1 VSASSRSLASR
12 TLLGFAQ
19 LVIVLGIALFA
30 PAWTLNFWQAWVYLC
45 VFSASAA
52 LITVYLWQKDPKLLE
67 RRVNAG
73 PTAEKEKPQQLIQ
86 LIAAIAFLGIL
97 LVPSLDHRFGWSNVP
112 ASIVIVGDV
121 LVALGFFIVFLVF
134 RENSYTA
141 ATIEVAADQQVIST
155 GPYALVRHPMYA
167 GALVMLF
174 GTPLGLG
181 SWWGLLMFV
190 AMTAVIV
197 MRLLDEERFLAQK
210 LPGYTQYCQKVRYR
224 LIPFI
229 W

>member
-1 VSASSRSLASR
+1 MSSLAGR

-19 LVIVLGIALFA
+19 LVIALGVALFA
-30 PAWTLNFWQAWVYLC
+30 PAWTLNFWQAWVYLF
-45 VFSASAA
+45 VFIASSA

-86 LIAAIAFLGIL
+86 LVAAVAFIGIL
-97 LVPSLDHRFGWSNVP
+97 VVPALDHRFGWSNVSV
-112 ASIVIVGDV
+112 AIVIVGDI

-134 RENSYTA
+134 RENTYTA
-141 ATIEVAADQQVIST
+141 ATIEVAADQRVIST

-167 GALVMLF
+167 GALLMLC
-174 GTPLGLG
+174 GTPLALA

-190 AMTAVIV
+190 AMTVVIV
-197 MRLLDEERFLAQK
+197 LRLLEEERFLAQK
-210 LPGYTQYCQKVRYR
+210 LPGYTAYCEQVRYR
-224 LIPFI
+224 LIPRV